1 MVAPL
6 FKKSNTKQESVP
18 TNVGTSSLVLLERSY
33 GPQSKSIHMIELQ
46 GEGMLTEPNHRCR
59 NICLMNGSQMSK
71 QNDKAYTTEDIGKEV
86 TLNIDGVALNDVV
99 VEVALPGR
107 GSIIGPTFVCAHIF
121 ARLTMMEAM
130 MAASAHAN
138 QERDDWSDEMA

>member
-1 MVAPL
+1 M
-6 FKKSNTKQESVP
+6 
-18 TNVGTSSLVLLERSY
+18 Y
-33 GPQSKSIHMIELQ
+33 GELQ
-46 GEGMLTEPNHRCR
+46 VRGMLIEPNHWSG
-59 NICLMNGSQMSK
+59 NSGTTNGSQMSK

>member
-18 TNVGTSSLVLLERSY
+18 TNVGTSSLVLLETVLWTTEQIKGR
-33 GPQSKSIHMIELQ
+33 ELHFVNT
-46 GEGMLTEPNHRCR
+46 LIEPNHTARIACASQ
-59 NICLMNGSQMSK
+59 GSQMSK

>member
-1 MVAPL
+1 MVLRALDSRPHA
-6 FKKSNTKQESVP
+6 
-18 TNVGTSSLVLLERSY
+18 R
-33 GPQSKSIHMIELQ
+33 
-46 GEGMLTEPNHRCR
+46 R
-59 NICLMNGSQMSK
+59 MSK
-71 QNDKAYTTEDIGKEV
+71 QNDKTYTEEDIGSEV

-138 QERDDWSDEMA
+138 KERDDWSDEMA

>member
-1 MVAPL
+1 M
-6 FKKSNTKQESVP
+6 
-18 TNVGTSSLVLLERSY
+18 R
-33 GPQSKSIHMIELQ
+33 
-46 GEGMLTEPNHRCR
+46 GMLTEPNHATRIALR
-59 NICLMNGSQMSK
+59 MKGSQMSK

-86 TLNIDGVALNDVV
+86 TLNIDGVTLNDVV